1 MQQSYGKVLQLVLL
15 SLCRIQNSNAKT
27 RPEIQVLG
35 TVDMLLVETTPVVV
49 QGRLYRYG

>member
-1 MQQSYGKVLQLVLL
+1 MQQSYGRVLQLVLL
-15 SLCRIQNSNAKT
+15 SCVHSDAFT

-49 QGRLYRYG
+49 HGRLYRYVHF